1 MSKRNSNSIIAFAVV
16 LIVVIMGLFFSQTS
30 KHMENQKV
38 GDGTTMTVSFLDVG
52 QGDCELISLPD
63 GKLMLIDSGEAEY
76 SEKVIDTLN
85 SYGCEKIDFLVITH
99 PHTDHMGGMSEIINT
114 FEIGEIYMPKVSAS
128 TRTFENLLQTIADN
142 SLSIN
147 TANAGKTIYSEGLID
162 IKLLSPCSESYDETN
177 NYSAVV
183 KLTYD
188 EKSFL
193 FTGDAEK
200 EAEQEML
207 ANCYSDLDCDVLKV
221 SHHASRYSTSSSFLS
236 AVAPDYAVIEV
247 GADNPYGHPHQKTLD
262 RLNDAG
268 VQVYRTDISGDI
280 TFLCDGKSIQIEE

>member
-1 MSKRNSNSIIAFAVV
+1 MNKKRNGALIGFVIALVV
-16 LIVVIMGLFFSQTS
+16 FTAGWFFSDSTQPKS
-30 KHMENQKV
+30 KEIIS
-38 GDGTTMTVSFLDVG
+38 DGNTMTVSFLDVG
-52 QGDCELISLPD
+52 QGDCELISFPD

-76 SEKVIDTLN
+76 SQRVIDTLN
-85 SYGCEKIDFLVITH
+85 SFGCDKIDFLVITH
-99 PHTDHMGGMSEIINT
+99 PHTDHMGGMSDIINT

-147 TANAGKTIYSEGLID
+147 TAKAGKTIYSDDLID
-162 IKLLSPCSESYDETN
+162 IKILSPYSQAYDEAN

-207 ANCYSDLDCDVLKV
+207 ANCYFDLDCDVLKV
-221 SHHASRYSTSSSFLS
+221 SHHASRYSTTSSFLS

-280 TFLCDGKSIQIEE
+280 TFLCDGKSIQIKE